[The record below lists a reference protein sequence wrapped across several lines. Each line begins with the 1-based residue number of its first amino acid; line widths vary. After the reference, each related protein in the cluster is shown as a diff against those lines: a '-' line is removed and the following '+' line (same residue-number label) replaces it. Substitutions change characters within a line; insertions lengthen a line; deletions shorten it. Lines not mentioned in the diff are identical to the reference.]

1 MFISILPK
9 KYTLTR
15 NLRRNL
21 QRYFILNRFMTRL
34 TDTVYLLHH
43 GRKKMCFKVPVASLH
58 YSVDSTIVP
67 T

>member
-1 MFISILPK
+1 ML
-9 KYTLTR
+9 
-15 NLRRNL
+15 
-21 QRYFILNRFMTRL
+21 LNDESKIQSPFDVLYRFHTGRLFMTRL

-58 YSVDSTIVP
+58 YSVDSTIVA